1 MRKICRAAL
10 ICGAIICTAA
20 AAAVIAACGGK
31 EEHSYAEPIWM
42 WNGTENAAAVF
53 TCTDEGCNASVI
65 CTAVI
70 GHSVTPAACETDGA
84 DTYTATV
91 TFDGKTY
98 TDVKSFTLAALGHDF
113 GEPEWTLQEG
123 DKGCAQFTCK
133 REGCGITEQIAA
145 GNFIQTETPATCSTD
160 GEKFVDSIV
169 YFNEQTYTH
178 RFNVKIPAT
187 GHKYGEPE
195 LSWSVKDKTFKAKF
209 TCTVKNCYHVDY
221 VNGSA
226 EYSLV
231 SAAECEKSAKYAA
244 TAEFEFQG
252 KEYSIQGTAYSVALG
267 HMYRADYHMYGDDNY
282 TNWPEVDL
290 YCMRE
295 GCDMHLSMTATVLSD
310 EIIEQPTCTATGT
323 RRVVATCLTSGT
335 VTPQEYEFNL
345 ELPIR
350 HTLEIVYYS
359 NPTCESAGNYDY
371 KRCTEC
377 GAAFDYSTEEP
388 ISEEDY
394 RIPSYHESREMTRIE
409 YKDGDTHNVFCYI
422 CWELIATEPHTYANV
437 NGKQTCTSCGYEK
450 PDEAGR
456 RSLYF
461 LPGKKEWL

>member
-91 TFDGKTY
+91 TLDGNTY
-98 TDVKSFTLAALGHDF
+98 TDVKSFTAAALGHVY

-160 GEKFVDSIV
+160 GEKFVDSTV

-209 TCTVKNCYHVDY
+209 TCTVENCYHVDY

-231 SAAECEKSAKYAA
+231 SAAECEKARSMPQLRSLNFRVKS
-244 TAEFEFQG
+244 TAFRAPL
-252 KEYSIQGTAYSVALG
+252 TAW
-267 HMYRADYHMYGDDNY
+267 R
-282 TNWPEVDL
+282 
-290 YCMRE
+290 
-295 GCDMHLSMTATVLSD
+295 SD
-310 EIIEQPTCTATGT
+310 ICTAPTTTCMATTTIQTGPKWIFT
-323 RRVVATCLTSGT
+323 ACAKAA
-335 VTPQEYEFNL
+335 
-345 ELPIR
+345 IC
-350 HTLEIVYYS
+350 TLV
-359 NPTCESAGNYDY
+359 
-371 KRCTEC
+371 
-377 GAAFDYSTEEP
+377 
-388 ISEEDY
+388 
-394 RIPSYHESREMTRIE
+394 
-409 YKDGDTHNVFCYI
+409 
-422 CWELIATEPHTYANV
+422 
-437 NGKQTCTSCGYEK
+437 
-450 PDEAGR
+450 
-456 RSLYF
+456 
-461 LPGKKEWL
+461 

>member
-1 MRKICRAAL
+1 MKKFTAAAL
-10 ICGAIICTAA
+10 LCAAMICTAA
-20 AAAVIAACGGK
+20 AAAVLAACG
-31 EEHSYAEPIWM
+31 EEKHSYAEPIWL
-42 WNGTENAAAVF
+42 WNETENAAATF
-53 TCTDEGCNASVI
+53 TCTDEGCNESAI
-65 CTAVI
+65 CAAVI
-70 GHSVTPAACETDGA
+70 EHNVTPATCETDGA

-209 TCTVKNCYHVDY
+209 TCTVENCYHVDY

-394 RIPSYHESREMTRIE
+394 RIPSYHESRETFVAE
-409 YKDGDTHNVFCYI
+409 QNDADTHKLVCRVCGVIKSEAHDFSG
-422 CWELIATEPHTYANV
+422 TDGHTCIV
-437 NGKQTCTSCGYEK
+437 CGYSA
-450 PDEAGR
+450 PAASAR
-456 RSLYF
+456 QPVPR
-461 LPGKKEWL
+461 LPGKKEEP

>member
-1 MRKICRAAL
+1 MKKFTAAAL
-10 ICGAIICTAA
+10 LCAAMICTAA
-20 AAAVIAACGGK
+20 AAAVLAACG
-31 EEHSYAEPIWM
+31 EEKHSYAEPIWL
-42 WNGTENAAAVF
+42 WNETENAAATF
-53 TCTDEGCNASVI
+53 TCTDEGCNESAI
-65 CTAVI
+65 CAAVI
-70 GHSVTPAACETDGA
+70 EHNVTPATCETDGA

-209 TCTVKNCYHVDY
+209 TCTVENCYHVDY

-295 GCDMHLSMTATVLSD
+295 GCDMHLSMAATVLSD

-394 RIPSYHESREMTRIE
+394 RIPSWHESGETFVAERN
-409 YKDGDTHNVFCYI
+409 DADTHKLVCRVCGVIKSEAHDFSG
-422 CWELIATEPHTYANV
+422 TDGHTCIV
-437 NGKQTCTSCGYEK
+437 CGYSA
-450 PDEAGR
+450 PAASAR
-456 RSLYF
+456 QPVPR
-461 LPGKKEWL
+461 LPGKKEEP

>member
-1 MRKICRAAL
+1 MKKFTVAAL
-10 ICGAIICTAA
+10 LCAAVICTAA
-20 AAAVIAACGGK
+20 AAAVLAACG
-31 EEHSYAEPIWM
+31 EEKHSYAEPIWL
-42 WNGTENAAAVF
+42 WNETENAAATF
-53 TCTDEGCNASVI
+53 TCTDEGCNESAI
-65 CTAVI
+65 CAAVI
-70 GHSVTPAACETDGA
+70 EHNVTPATCETDGA

-91 TFDGKTY
+91 TFNGNTY

-113 GEPEWTLQEG
+113 GDPEWTLQEG

-394 RIPSYHESREMTRIE
+394 RIPSYHESRETFVAE
-409 YKDGDTHNVFCYI
+409 QNDADTHKLVCRVCGVIKSEAHDFSG
-422 CWELIATEPHTYANV
+422 TDGHTCIV
-437 NGKQTCTSCGYEK
+437 CGYSA
-450 PDEAGR
+450 PAASAR
-456 RSLYF
+456 QPVPR
-461 LPGKKEWL
+461 LPGKKEEP

>member
-1 MRKICRAAL
+1 MKKFTVAAL
-10 ICGAIICTAA
+10 LCAAVICTAA
-20 AAAVIAACGGK
+20 AAAVLAACG
-31 EEHSYAEPIWM
+31 EEKHSYAEPIWL
-42 WNGTENAAAVF
+42 WNETENAAATF
-53 TCTDEGCNASVI
+53 TCTDEGCNESAI
-65 CTAVI
+65 CAAVI
-70 GHSVTPAACETDGA
+70 EHNVTPATCETDGA

-113 GEPEWTLQEG
+113 GDPEWTLQEG

-209 TCTVKNCYHVDY
+209 TCTVENCYHVDY

-295 GCDMHLSMTATVLSD
+295 GCDMHLNMAATVLSD

-394 RIPSYHESREMTRIE
+394 RIPSYHESRETFVAERN
-409 YKDGDTHNVFCYI
+409 DADTHKLVCRVCGVIKSEAHDFSGTNG
-422 CWELIATEPHTYANV
+422 HTCIV
-437 NGKQTCTSCGYEK
+437 CGYSA
-450 PDEAGR
+450 PAASAR
-456 RSLYF
+456 QPVPR
-461 LPGKKEWL
+461 LPGKKEEP

>member
-1 MRKICRAAL
+1 MKKFTGAAL
-10 ICGAIICTAA
+10 LCAAMICTAA
-20 AAAVIAACGGK
+20 AAAVIAACG
-31 EEHSYAEPIWM
+31 EEKHSYAEPIWL
-42 WNGTENAAAVF
+42 WNETENAAATF
-53 TCTDEGCNASVI
+53 TCTDEGCNESAI
-65 CTAVI
+65 CAAVI
-70 GHSVTPAACETDGA
+70 EHNVTPATCETDGA

-91 TFDGKTY
+91 TFNGNTY

-113 GEPEWTLQEG
+113 GDPEWTLQEG

-160 GEKFVDSIV
+160 GEKFVDSTV

-209 TCTVKNCYHVDY
+209 TCTVENCYHVDY

-267 HMYRADYHMYGDDNY
+267 HMYRAEYFMYGDDVY
-282 TNWPEVDL
+282 TSWPSVNL
-290 YCMRE
+290 YCTRE
-295 GCDMHLSMTATVLSD
+295 GCDSRANATAEILSD
-310 EIIEQPTCTATGT
+310 TLTEPDCTTPGTRRIVAGCHIAIGRVFPEEYEFTLYIPPRHAELETVYAAEPTCTERGNKNYKICRACG
-323 RRVVATCLTSGT
+323 
-335 VTPQEYEFNL
+335 
-345 ELPIR
+345 
-350 HTLEIVYYS
+350 IVL
-359 NPTCESAGNYDY
+359 
-371 KRCTEC
+371 
-377 GAAFDYSTEEP
+377 DYSTEQP
-388 ISEEDY
+388 IAEEDY
-394 RIPSYHESREMTRIE
+394 ILPSWHESGETFVAERN
-409 YKDGDTHNVFCYI
+409 DADTHKLVCRVCGVIKSEAHDFSG
-422 CWELIATEPHTYANV
+422 TDGHTCIV
-437 NGKQTCTSCGYEK
+437 CGYSA
-450 PDEAGR
+450 PAASAR
-456 RSLYF
+456 QPVPR
-461 LPGKKEWL
+461 LPGKKEEP

>member
-1 MRKICRAAL
+1 MKKFTVAAL
-10 ICGAIICTAA
+10 LCAAVICTAA
-20 AAAVIAACGGK
+20 AAAVLAACG
-31 EEHSYAEPIWM
+31 EEKHSYAEPIWL
-42 WNGTENAAAVF
+42 WNETENAAATF
-53 TCTDEGCNASVI
+53 TCTDEGCNESAI
-65 CTAVI
+65 CAAVI
-70 GHSVTPAACETDGA
+70 EHNVTPATCETDGA
-84 DTYTATV
+84 DTYPATV
-91 TFDGKTY
+91 TFNGNTY

-113 GEPEWTLQEG
+113 CDPEWTLQEG

-160 GEKFVDSIV
+160 GEKFVDSTV

-209 TCTVKNCYHVDY
+209 TCTVENCYHVDY

-295 GCDMHLSMTATVLSD
+295 GCDMHLNMAATVLSD

-394 RIPSYHESREMTRIE
+394 RIPSYHESRETFVAERN
-409 YKDGDTHNVFCYI
+409 DADTHKLVCRVCGVIKSEAHDFSGTNG
-422 CWELIATEPHTYANV
+422 HTCIV
-437 NGKQTCTSCGYEK
+437 CGYSA
-450 PDEAGR
+450 PAASAR
-456 RSLYF
+456 QPVPR
-461 LPGKKEWL
+461 LPGKKEEP

>member
-1 MRKICRAAL
+1 MKKFTAAAL
-10 ICGAIICTAA
+10 LCAAMICTAA
-20 AAAVIAACGGK
+20 AAAVLAACG
-31 EEHSYAEPIWM
+31 EEKHSYAEPIWL
-42 WNGTENAAAVF
+42 WNETENAAATF
-53 TCTDEGCNASVI
+53 TCTDEGCNESAI
-65 CTAVI
+65 CAAVI
-70 GHSVTPAACETDGA
+70 EHNVTPATCETDGA

-209 TCTVKNCYHVDY
+209 TCTVENCYHVDY

-244 TAEFEFQG
+244 TAEFEFKG

-295 GCDMHLSMTATVLSD
+295 GCDMHLNMAATVLSD

-394 RIPSYHESREMTRIE
+394 RIPSYHESRETFVAERN
-409 YKDGDTHNVFCYI
+409 DADTHKLVCRVCGVIKSEAHDFSG
-422 CWELIATEPHTYANV
+422 TDGHTCIV
-437 NGKQTCTSCGYEK
+437 CGYSA
-450 PDEAGR
+450 PAASAR
-456 RSLYF
+456 QSVPR
-461 LPGKKEWL
+461 LPGKKEEP

>member
-1 MRKICRAAL
+1 MKKFTGAAL
-10 ICGAIICTAA
+10 LCAAMICTAA
-20 AAAVIAACGGK
+20 AAAVLAACG
-31 EEHSYAEPIWM
+31 EEKHSYAEPIWL
-42 WNGTENAAAVF
+42 WNETENAAATF
-53 TCTDEGCNASVI
+53 TCTDEGCNESAI
-65 CTAVI
+65 CAAVI
-70 GHSVTPAACETDGA
+70 EHNVTPATCETDGA

-209 TCTVKNCYHVDY
+209 TCTVENCYHVDY

-295 GCDMHLSMTATVLSD
+295 GCDMHLSMAATVLSD

-394 RIPSYHESREMTRIE
+394 RIPSWHESGETFVAERN
-409 YKDGDTHNVFCYI
+409 DADTHKLVCRVCGVIKSEAHDFSG
-422 CWELIATEPHTYANV
+422 TDGHTCIV
-437 NGKQTCTSCGYEK
+437 CGYSA
-450 PDEAGR
+450 PAASAR
-456 RSLYF
+456 QPVPR
-461 LPGKKEWL
+461 LPEKKEEP

>member
-1 MRKICRAAL
+1 MRKIIGMAAV
-10 ICGAIICTAA
+10 CAAIVCTAA
-20 AAAVIAACGGK
+20 TVAALTACQNKG
-31 EEHSYAEPIWM
+31 HNYSDPIWL
-42 WNGTENAAAVF
+42 WDGTKNAAATF
-53 TCTDEGCNASVI
+53 TCTDEGCNDSVI
-65 CTAVI
+65 CYAEI
-70 GHSVTPAACETDGA
+70 AYSSVAATCETEGRDI
-84 DTYTATV
+84 YTATV
-91 TFDGKTY
+91 TFNETTY
-98 TDVKSFTLAALGHDF
+98 TDVKSFTSSEALGHDF

-160 GEKFVDSIV
+160 GEKFVDSTV

-209 TCTVKNCYHVDY
+209 TCTVENCYHVDY

-295 GCDMHLSMTATVLSD
+295 GCDTHLSMAATVLSD

-323 RRVVATCLTSGT
+323 RRVVATCRVSGT

-394 RIPSYHESREMTRIE
+394 RIPSYHEEQKYLSYECI
-409 YKDGDTHNVFCYI
+409 DGDSHEIMCVYCGKPFG
-422 CWELIATEPHTYANV
+422 TEPHEFTEAYGISV
-437 NGKQTCTSCGYEK
+437 CKKCGYQK
-450 PDEAGR
+450 PVEAER
-456 RSLYF
+456 QQATA
-461 LPGKKEWL
+461 LPRKEEGI